1 MIQNTLP
8 KEVLIRSLIKG
19 LWSDSST
26 KDLEIICGGLEPRPS
41 VPCHR
46 PILALAS
53 PFVKSLVQGEK
64 PSPLRLI
71 TFFETD
77 ATRMGGNL

>member
-41 VPCHR
+41 QREDHCTQKLQLDSMNGRLHYWSR
-46 PILALAS
+46 MLACCVF
-53 PFVKSLVQGEK
+53 PY
-64 PSPLRLI
+64 
-71 TFFETD
+71 
-77 ATRMGGNL
+77 